1 MSFLLRL
8 AFRSAWNRR
17 GTLGLVLA
25 SIALS
30 TALLWTLEG
39 LRRDLRTSFSQA
51 VSGTDLVVGAR
62 SG

>member
-39 LRRDLRTSFSQA
+39 LRRDLRSSFAQA
-51 VSGTDLVVGAR
+51 VSA
-62 SG
+62 